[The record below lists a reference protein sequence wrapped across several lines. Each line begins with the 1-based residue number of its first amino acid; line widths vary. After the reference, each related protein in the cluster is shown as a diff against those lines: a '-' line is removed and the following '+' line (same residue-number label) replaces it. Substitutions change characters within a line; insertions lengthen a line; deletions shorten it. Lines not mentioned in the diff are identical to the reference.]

1 MRSGDLRW
9 RSVTTGVDDL
19 LRARLHAAYKETDRH
34 VDFPA
39 PQSPACY
46 SPAPCSRVFVVIGAP
61 QNLNVYCTFAEPLS
75 KLGSKWLSSRER
87 TQPRFNTR
95 KTSLPGRRIQ
105 RKRL

>member
-1 MRSGDLRW
+1 MSNGSGPEPGKSGLSGIYHAPGVASPEYRSYFERCCK
-9 RSVTTGVDDL
+9 SSSSAVTCRTIV
-19 LRARLHAAYKETDRH
+19 
-34 VDFPA
+34 
-39 PQSPACY
+39 
-46 SPAPCSRVFVVIGAP
+46 VVIGAP
-61 QNLNVYCTFAEPLS
+61 QNLNVYCTLADPLS